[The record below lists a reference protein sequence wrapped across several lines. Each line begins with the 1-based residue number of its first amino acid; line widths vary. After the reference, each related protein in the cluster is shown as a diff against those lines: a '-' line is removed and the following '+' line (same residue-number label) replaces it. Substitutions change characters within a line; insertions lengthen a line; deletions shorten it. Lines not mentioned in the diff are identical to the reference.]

1 VSKRLA
7 GFLPFCRVE
16 IKKQEDVSVKDDA
29 DAADRPVKS
38 LEPLQV
44 EDELPNLS
52 VFATLQPKLTPGP
65 FMAVSTPD
73 APFLDI
79 QNLYLSSPDGLF
91 HATLELTTDTETGR
105 VERLELKELSTWAEA
120 ELRKWVREVAKTGNI
135 VAVSRACSKYWD
147 VVKARARCWS
157 RCARLKNAKLAAS
170 NGDMVDTA
178 ELDDEAPLRRSVLL
192 AHLDRQHVFFTD
204 NTVSLLVQW
213 RISFK
218 PTGEPCSHVSALASY
233 PKAWRDSDERG
244 SLGKIGETFELL
256 MRKRGVYEATRI
268 MSRLLFGNE

>member
-1 VSKRLA
+1 
-7 GFLPFCRVE
+7 
-16 IKKQEDVSVKDDA
+16 
-29 DAADRPVKS
+29 
-38 LEPLQV
+38 
-44 EDELPNLS
+44 
-52 VFATLQPKLTPGP
+52 
-65 FMAVSTPD
+65 
-73 APFLDI
+73 
-79 QNLYLSSPDGLF
+79 
-91 HATLELTTDTETGR
+91 
-105 VERLELKELSTWAEA
+105 
-120 ELRKWVREVAKTGNI
+120 
-135 VAVSRACSKYWD
+135 
-147 VVKARARCWS
+147 VKARARCWS